1 MKKAICVLCAGA
13 VLAVLTLAG
22 AAIAAQFGKDE
33 MKRMSVFVS
42 NFTEQGLYDF
52 DVERES
58 DGMLWLGGPDAA
70 PDLIRFGIRHNYINN
85 FKTRI
90 KKCTEKNC
98 KHGSLTLDGKFVK
111 ESVKKYFG
119 LDVENRSITDSEPS
133 YHFDGKLYH
142 FDGADGE
149 AVYYAEVTSASRNG
163 DEIDMS
169 GELYNTENKK
179 DRPATFR
186 AVARPCKWKGK
197 DTWSIVRL
205 KTDFK

>member
-1 MKKAICVLCAGA
+1 MKRPFCTLCAAA
-13 VLAVLTLAG
+13 VLAVLTLTG

-52 DVERES
+52 DVELES
-58 DGMLWLGGPDAA
+58 DGMLWLGGLDAA
-70 PDLIRFGIRHNYINN
+70 SDLIRFGIRHNYINN
-85 FKTRI
+85 FKIRI
-90 KKCTEKNC
+90 KRCTEQNC
-98 KHGSLTLDGKFVK
+98 KHGSFTLDGKFVQ

-119 LDVENRSITDSEPS
+119 LDVKNRSVMDSDLS
-133 YHFDGKLYH
+133 YYFDGKLYH

-169 GELYNTENKK
+169 GELYNTEDKK

-186 AVARPCKWKGK
+186 AVARPYKWKGK

>member
-1 MKKAICVLCAGA
+1 MKKPICVLCAGA

-22 AAIAAQFGKDE
+22 TAIAAQFGKDE

-98 KHGSLTLDGKFVK
+98 KHGSLTLDGKFFK
-111 ESVKKYFG
+111 ES
-119 LDVENRSITDSEPS
+119 
-133 YHFDGKLYH
+133 
-142 FDGADGE
+142 
-149 AVYYAEVTSASRNG
+149 
-163 DEIDMS
+163 
-169 GELYNTENKK
+169 
-179 DRPATFR
+179 
-186 AVARPCKWKGK
+186 
-197 DTWSIVRL
+197 
-205 KTDFK
+205 

>member
-1 MKKAICVLCAGA
+1 MKRPFCTLCAAA
-13 VLAVLTLAG
+13 VLAVLTLTG

-42 NFTEQGLYDF
+42 NFTEQELYDF
-52 DVERES
+52 DMEQES

-85 FKTRI
+85 FKSRI
-90 KKCTEKNC
+90 KRCTEKNC
-98 KHGSLTLDGKFVK
+98 EHGSFTLDGKFVQ

-119 LDVENRSITDSEPS
+119 LDVENRSVMDSDPS
-133 YHFDGKLYH
+133 YYFDGKLYH
-142 FDGADGE
+142 FNGEDGE
-149 AVYYAEVTSASRNG
+149 AVYYAEVMSASRNG
-163 DEIDMS
+163 GVIDMS
-169 GELYNTENKK
+169 GEIYNVKDKK
-179 DRPATFR
+179 DLPATFQ
-186 AVARPCKWKGK
+186 AVARPYKWKGK

>member
-1 MKKAICVLCAGA
+1 MKRPFCTLCAAA
-13 VLAVLTLAG
+13 VLAALTLTG
-22 AAIAAQFGKDE
+22 TAIAAQFGKDE
-33 MKRMSVFVS
+33 MKRMSIFIS

-58 DGMLWLGGPDAA
+58 DGMLWLGGADAA

-85 FKTRI
+85 FKSRI
-90 KKCTEKNC
+90 KRCSKKNC
-98 KHGSLTLDGKFVK
+98 EYGSFTLDGKFVQ
-111 ESVKKYFG
+111 ESVKKYFD
-119 LDVENRSITDSEPS
+119 LDLKNQSVMESDPS
-133 YHFDGKLYH
+133 YYFDGKLYH
-142 FDGADGE
+142 FNGEDGE

-169 GELYNTENKK
+169 GEIYNVKDKK
-179 DRPATFR
+179 DRPATFQ

>member
-1 MKKAICVLCAGA
+1 MKRPFCTLCAAA
-13 VLAVLTLAG
+13 VLAVLTLTG

-42 NFTEQGLYDF
+42 NFTEQELYDF
-52 DVERES
+52 DMEQES

-85 FKTRI
+85 FKSRI
-90 KKCTEKNC
+90 KRCTEKNC
-98 KHGSLTLDGKFVK
+98 EHGSFTLDGKFVQ

-119 LDVENRSITDSEPS
+119 LDVENRSVMDSDPS
-133 YHFDGKLYH
+133 YYFDGKLYH
-142 FDGADGE
+142 FNGEDGE
-149 AVYYAEVTSASRNG
+149 AVYYAEVMSASRNG
-163 DEIDMS
+163 GVIDMS
-169 GELYNTENKK
+169 GEIYNVKDKK
-179 DRPATFR
+179 DRPATFQ
-186 AVARPCKWKGK
+186 AVARAYKWKGK